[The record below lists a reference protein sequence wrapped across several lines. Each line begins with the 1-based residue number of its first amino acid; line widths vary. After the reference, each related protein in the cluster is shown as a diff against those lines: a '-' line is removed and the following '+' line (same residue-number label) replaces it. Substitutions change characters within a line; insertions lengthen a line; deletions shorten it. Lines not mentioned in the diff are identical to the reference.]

1 MKKIFLI
8 ILLCMGLCLAACGQK
23 ENGSEKSKAA
33 KSFDFVVTINGVKYD
48 LTGDFMTLLNQ
59 FLDNEIVVVKNL
71 YPYNKDGSVDTENM
85 YMEPDCVSAYSYR
98 SGIHVKESYNFSLKE
113 FDVAFEEPM
122 KQLVADENTEDI
134 TDCFVTEDGI
144 VGIYVNGKF
153 LDRSAYLDLV
163 KTYKAEN
170 KTLFDVNYEYGLNPW
185 IYSTIDSQLSEYNR
199 ESSEQNTALKKD
211 ITTMSDIPLSRIEEM
226 VSDFDN
232 RFAIT
237 IAAQDMYNQMME
249 GEIDSFAVITVS
261 KSFSRV
267 SFTYHS
273 IYEEEAEADKESLQ

>member
-1 MKKIFLI
+1 M
-8 ILLCMGLCLAACGQK
+8 
-23 ENGSEKSKAA
+23 
-33 KSFDFVVTINGVKYD
+33 
-48 LTGDFMTLLNQ
+48 
-59 FLDNEIVVVKNL
+59 
-71 YPYNKDGSVDTENM
+71 
-85 YMEPDCVSAYSYR
+85 
-98 SGIHVKESYNFSLKE
+98 KE

-122 KQLVADENTEDI
+122 KQLVADENTDDI

-153 LDRSAYLDLV
+153 LDKSTYLDKV

-185 IYSTIDSQLSEYNR
+185 VYSNIETQLSTYNR
-199 ESSEQNTALKKD
+199 ENFDQHISLSNK
-211 ITTMSDIPLSRIEEM
+211 ITNMSDIPLSRVDEM
-226 VSDFDN
+226 MSDFDN

-237 IAAQDMYNQMME
+237 IAAQDMYNQLME

-273 IYEEEAEADKESLQ
+273 IYEEEAEADTKSLQ